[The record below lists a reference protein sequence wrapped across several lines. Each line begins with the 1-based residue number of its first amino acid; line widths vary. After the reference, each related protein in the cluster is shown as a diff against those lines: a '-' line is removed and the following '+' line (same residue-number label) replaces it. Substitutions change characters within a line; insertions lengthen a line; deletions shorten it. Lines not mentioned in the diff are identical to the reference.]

1 MSEQGETTA
10 GAWNATRAVAVGPA
24 EGVSYAGFWIRT
36 LAWIIDAIAL
46 GILTSALAPTFG
58 TGPMV
63 EVADGTRFQI
73 DYGANAIGGLIGLV
87 YWVGLWSWK
96 GQTLGM
102 MPFSL
107 WVVREDNGQR
117 VDVLTAFLRYVGL
130 IISFVVILLGVIWV
144 ALDSRKQGWHDKLAK
159 TLVVRR

>member
-1 MSEQGETTA
+1 MSETQPGAAGE
-10 GAWNATRAVAVGPA
+10 WNATATVAAGPA
-24 EGVSYAGFWIRT
+24 EGVSYAGFWIRVV
-36 LAWIIDAIAL
+36 AWIIDAIAL
-46 GILTSALAPTFG
+46 GILASALAPAFG
-58 TGPMV
+58 AGPV
-63 EVADGTRFQI
+63 IGVADGRQFQI

-102 MPFSL
+102 MPFGL
-107 WVVREDNGQR
+107 WVVRVDSGER
-117 VDVLTAFLRYVGL
+117 VDVVTGFLRYVGL

-144 ALDSRKQGWHDKLAK
+144 AFDSRKQGWHDKLAK

>member
-1 MSEQGETTA
+1 MSESQQVA
-10 GAWNATRAVAVGPA
+10 AWNATPPVAAGPA

-36 LAWIIDAIAL
+36 VAWMIDAVAL
-46 GILTSALAPTFG
+46 GILTSALAPAFG
-58 TGPMV
+58 TGPIIGMA
-63 EVADGTRFQI
+63 EGTQFQV

-102 MPFSL
+102 MPFGL
-107 WVVREDNGQR
+107 WVVRADNGER
-117 VDVLTAFLRYVGL
+117 VDVVTGFLRYVGL
-130 IISFVVILLGVIWV
+130 IISFAVILLGVIWV
-144 ALDSRKQGWHDKLAK
+144 AFDSRKQGWHDKLAK